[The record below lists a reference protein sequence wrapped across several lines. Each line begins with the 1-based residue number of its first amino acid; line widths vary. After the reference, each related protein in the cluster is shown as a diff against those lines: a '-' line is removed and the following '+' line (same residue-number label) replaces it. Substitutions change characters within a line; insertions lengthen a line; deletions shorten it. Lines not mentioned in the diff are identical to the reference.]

1 MTSGGFETKKENI
14 NGGNYKMIMV
24 SENIRKLRKEKG
36 LTQKQL
42 VEILGISQQAINA
55 YENNNRVPN
64 TKTVIKMAA
73 AFDVDISEL
82 MNFKKANGTYDETD
96 FKCWLQDINF
106 RDHATAGQVEIL
118 EKLDRLP
125 DNLKPLQYWTELI
138 KALGGKKGN
147 INFLIDSGFRDLLH
161 EFQELTK
168 GQMKYNIIKNDKKQR
183 SKLLDCAKNMPPI
196 GGKEDVLKWIS
207 QQENLCEWVFN
218 KLKDSGYIAFN
229 RDTTEPSW
237 IGTEYQNDNEK

>member
-1 MTSGGFETKKENI
+1 
-14 NGGNYKMIMV
+14 MIMV
-24 SENIRKLRKEKG
+24 SERIKRLREKKG

-42 VEILGISQQAINA
+42 AEIIRVDQSTVAKWEKGEKTPKT
-55 YENNNRVPN
+55 EN
-64 TKTVIKMAA
+64 VIKMAA

-82 MNFKKANGTYDETD
+82 MNFKKADGTYNETD

-118 EKLDRLP
+118 EKLDRMP

-138 KALGGKKGN
+138 KALGGKKGD
-147 INFLIDSGFRDLLH
+147 INFLIDSGFKDLLH

-229 RDTTEPSW
+229 RDTTETSW

>member
-1 MTSGGFETKKENI
+1 MTSGGFETKKENL

-42 VEILGISQQAINA
+42 GEILGISQQAINA

-138 KALGGKKGN
+138 KALGGKKGKG
-147 INFLIDSGFRDLLH
+147 IISYGMVLFLV
-161 EFQELTK
+161 
-168 GQMKYNIIKNDKKQR
+168 
-183 SKLLDCAKNMPPI
+183 A
-196 GGKEDVLKWIS
+196 
-207 QQENLCEWVFN
+207 
-218 KLKDSGYIAFN
+218 
-229 RDTTEPSW
+229 
-237 IGTEYQNDNEK
+237 

>member
-1 MTSGGFETKKENI
+1 
-14 NGGNYKMIMV
+14 MIMV
-24 SENIRKLRKEKG
+24 SERIKRLREKKG

-42 VEILGISQQAINA
+42 AEIIRVDQSTVAKWEKGEKTPKT
-55 YENNNRVPN
+55 EN
-64 TKTVIKMAA
+64 VIKMAA

-82 MNFKKANGTYDETD
+82 MNFKKADGTYNETD

-196 GGKEDVLKWIS
+196 GDKEDVLKWIS
-207 QQENLCEWVFN
+207 QQEKLIEWVFN
-218 KLKDSGYIAFN
+218 KLKDSGYIVFN
-229 RDTTEPSW
+229 RDTTDPSW

>member
-1 MTSGGFETKKENI
+1 
-14 NGGNYKMIMV
+14 MV
-24 SENIRKLRKEKG
+24 SERIKRLREKKG

-42 VEILGISQQAINA
+42 AEIIRVDQSTVAKWEKGEKTPKT
-55 YENNNRVPN
+55 EN
-64 TKTVIKMAA
+64 VIKMAA

-82 MNFKKANGTYDETD
+82 MNFKKADGTYNETD

-138 KALGGKKGN
+138 KALGGKEGN

-196 GGKEDVLKWIS
+196 GDKEDVLKWIS

-218 KLKDSGYIAFN
+218 KLKDSGYIVFN